1 MSEQLNLDN
10 RVLPPQLVVTLAAL
24 ELRAGL
30 RGSILSATQVVQ
42 GPTGKWWIQLL
53 VDGRRPLALIDR
65 VDLEVAAHDL
75 FHLIHHQ
82 APPGDA

>member
-1 MSEQLNLDN
+1 MSEQLTLDH

-30 RGSILSATQVVQ
+30 RGSILSATQVVR

-53 VDGRRPLALIDR
+53 VDGRIPLALIDR
-65 VDLEVAAHDL
+65 HDLEVAAHDL
-75 FHLIHHQ
+75 FHLIHHR